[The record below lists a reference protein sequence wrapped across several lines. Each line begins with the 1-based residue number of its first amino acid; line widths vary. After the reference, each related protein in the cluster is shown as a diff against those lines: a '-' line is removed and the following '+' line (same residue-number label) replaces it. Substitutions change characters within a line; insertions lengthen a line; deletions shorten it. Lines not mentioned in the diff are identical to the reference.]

1 MNFILRVWTKEYT
14 DRPYVLQSEM
24 NFSISRK
31 FRERGIEIPFPQR
44 DIYIES
50 GSLMVAT
57 PAVASAS

>member
-14 DRPYVLQSEM
+14 DRPYVLQSEL

-44 DIYIES
+44 DIHIKS